1 MPITMPAAKM
11 KLKISW
17 FTFSCFKVPNRCFIK
32 SAASK
37 EPRITEPSAMKN
49 RRRGGNIG
57 AKVEENKK
65 KISSAFQEIDIH
77 YFGAHLNLFTFA
89 GH

>member
-1 MPITMPAAKM
+1 MPITMAAAKT

-17 FTFSCFKVPNRCFIK
+17 FTFSCFSEPKRCFINN
-32 SAASK
+32 AASR
-37 EPRITEPSAMKN
+37 EPRATEEKAINN
-49 RRRGGNIG
+49 RRRGGNIV

-65 KISSAFQEIDIH
+65 MISSAFQKIDAH

-89 GH
+89 RR